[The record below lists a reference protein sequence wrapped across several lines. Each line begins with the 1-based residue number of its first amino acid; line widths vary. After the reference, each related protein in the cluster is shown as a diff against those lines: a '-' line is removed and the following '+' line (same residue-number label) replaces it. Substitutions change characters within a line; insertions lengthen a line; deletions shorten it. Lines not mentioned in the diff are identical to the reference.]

1 MEHAWCVTKNYRHV
15 PFFSSPN
22 W

>member
-15 PFFSSPN
+15 PFFCSPN

>member
-15 PFFSSPN
+15 PFFCSPN
-22 W
+22 